1 MKNVKSAIP
10 AFLAVFATII
20 LVWYGNREVEP
31 LQATWDDVVQEA
43 QTGGY
48 SLITTEELAEL
59 YSDTSSDLLL
69 VDTRQEWE
77 HRTGHIAGS
86 INFSMEPS
94 WWSRL
99 TNAGDLLEALGPD
112 KDRTIVFY

>member
-1 MKNVKSAIP
+1 MKNMRSAFP
-10 AFLAVFATII
+10 AFLAMVVTVI

-48 SLITTEELAEL
+48 SLISTEELAEL
-59 YSDTSSDLLL
+59 YTDTSSTLLL

-86 INFSMEPS
+86 INFSMEPT

-99 TNAGDLLEALGPD
+99 TSAGELLQALGPD
-112 KDRTIVFY
+112 KEKTIVFY